1 MGSSMHSFSPNTNGQ
16 AIDNEEDV
24 DELARVKRERKQKRI
39 ENKRKRESSHLDI
52 PDSPASDVSNVRK
65 RGRATKSESVE
76 PSVLAPDS
84 TIPSSKKNKNK
95 RQRIHNSEETVDSP
109 APAPKKPRGRGRPPL
124 INHSDPLDPKRRR
137 QLNKILDAV
146 YDAVID
152 VTDEDGRDRSEL
164 FMELPDKREY
174 RDYYAIIK
182 RPISLE
188 MIRKRINGNH
198 YTSLQGFKE
207 DFRTIFQNARQYNE
221 EGSLV
226 VEDADALEV
235 RPLRCGRKLTSVQTE
250 FNRKLEEVT
259 NGDTTTG
266 GITFD
271 SPADSPMP
279 TNVSNSPE
287 PMARTSFKLKIKPPA
302 RPIVSSD
309 SGSDD
314 E

>member
-1 MGSSMHSFSPNTNGQ
+1 
-16 AIDNEEDV
+16 
-24 DELARVKRERKQKRI
+24 LARVKRERKQRRI
-39 ENKRKRESSHLDI
+39 ENKRKRDSGHLDI
-52 PDSPASDVSNVRK
+52 PDSPASDVSHIKK
-65 RGRATKSESVE
+65 RGRAAKSESVE
-76 PSVLAPDS
+76 PSSVLAPDS
-84 TIPSSKKNKNK
+84 AVPSSKKNKHK
-95 RQRIHNSEETVDSP
+95 RQRIHNSEETADSP

-235 RPLRCGRKLTSVQTE
+235 PPLFAVDGMLIWCV
-250 FNRKLEEVT
+250 
-259 NGDTTTG
+259 D
-266 GITFD
+266 
-271 SPADSPMP
+271 
-279 TNVSNSPE
+279 
-287 PMARTSFKLKIKPPA
+287 
-302 RPIVSSD
+302 
-309 SGSDD
+309 
-314 E
+314 

>member
-1 MGSSMHSFSPNTNGQ
+1 
-16 AIDNEEDV
+16 
-24 DELARVKRERKQKRI
+24 
-39 ENKRKRESSHLDI
+39 
-52 PDSPASDVSNVRK
+52 
-65 RGRATKSESVE
+65 
-76 PSVLAPDS
+76 
-84 TIPSSKKNKNK
+84 
-95 RQRIHNSEETVDSP
+95 
-109 APAPKKPRGRGRPPL
+109 
-124 INHSDPLDPKRRR
+124 LDPKRRR

-235 RPLRCGRKLTSVQTE
+235 APLFAVDGMLIWCV
-250 FNRKLEEVT
+250 
-259 NGDTTTG
+259 D
-266 GITFD
+266 
-271 SPADSPMP
+271 
-279 TNVSNSPE
+279 
-287 PMARTSFKLKIKPPA
+287 
-302 RPIVSSD
+302 
-309 SGSDD
+309 
-314 E
+314 